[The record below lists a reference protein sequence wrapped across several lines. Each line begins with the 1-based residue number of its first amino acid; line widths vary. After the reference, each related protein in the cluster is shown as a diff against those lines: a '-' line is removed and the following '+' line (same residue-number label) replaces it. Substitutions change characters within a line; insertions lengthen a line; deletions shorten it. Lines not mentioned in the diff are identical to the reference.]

1 MKQKIK
7 KLLAIQDK
15 LGEAASREFL
25 QYHYSLPENIGQFLR
40 LFPDHIIEK
49 SPDFHIE
56 VLNEFVKGGRVA
68 IGAPRGFAK
77 STITNVIS
85 ASYFAIYSK
94 YHFILIISDTY
105 TQAKMQ
111 LGALKSELENN
122 EMLRDIYGELK
133 GSTWGED
140 TIIVNG
146 LYGEVMIKAVGAGM
160 KIRGLKYNQYRP
172 ELAIIDDLENQEAVA
187 NKERRDKL
195 ERWFNYDLMPG
206 LAKNGNII
214 YLGTILHY
222 SALLKKVIDRD
233 GKYESFRTRLYKAIT
248 DGKSI
253 WPAQYTVEK
262 LIAMRDNPKD
272 PHYVGA
278 LVFAQEYQNEPQD
291 DKDRMFQIEWL
302 SKQYSL
308 AETEHVWKLSNPDN
322 KGRWHEGFFSKIM
335 GGVDPAISEKT
346 TADYFAMV
354 TIGIAKET
362 GDIYILD
369 YFRDRIGD
377 PMKQVQVIL
386 DKYEEWGHDKIRIE
400 TVAYQQGLYSLVRTE
415 GAKKNLYPPLSSFK
429 PDRDKVRR
437 ANVHSSNFSGG
448 LVRLRTDHH
457 QFKDFYEEL
466 LQFPL
471 GEHDDM
477 LDAYM
482 NCAEDLVMKRRVRV
496 FTNKASAFR

>member
-1 MKQKIK
+1 MQKI
-7 KLLAIQDK
+7 IQNLKQILSEHGDSA
-15 LGEAASREFL
+15 GTDFL
-25 QYHYSLPENIGQFLR
+25 KYHYSLPENIAEFLN
-40 LFPDHIIEK
+40 LFPDHIIEE
-49 SPDFHIE
+49 SPAFHTEILKDF
-56 VLNEFVKGGRVA
+56 VRGGRVA

-85 ASYFAIYSK
+85 ASWFSIYSK

-122 EMLRDIYGELK
+122 DVLRDIYGELR

-146 LYGEVMIKAVGAGM
+146 IDGPVMIKAVGAGM

-222 SALLKKVIDRD
+222 SALLKKVLDRH
-233 GKYESFRTRLYKAIT
+233 GKYESFKTKLYKAIT
-248 DGKSI
+248 DGKSL
-253 WPAQYTVEK
+253 WPQMYSIEK
-262 LIAMRDNPKD
+262 LIAMRDDPKD

-291 DKDRMFQIEWL
+291 DKDRMFKIEWL
-302 SKQYSL
+302 DKQYSL
-308 AETEHVWKLSNPDN
+308 NETEHIWKQSNPDGEWKN
-322 KGRWHEGFFSKIM
+322 DFFSKIM
-335 GGVDPAISEKT
+335 GGVDPAISEKD

-354 TIGIAKET
+354 TVGIAKET

-377 PMKQVQVIL
+377 PMKQVKVIL
-386 DKYEEWGHDKIRIE
+386 DKYQEWGHDKIRIE

-415 GAKKNLYPPLSSFK
+415 GAKQNIYPPISSFK

-437 ANVHSSNFSGG
+437 ANIHSSNFSGG
-448 LVRLRTDHH
+448 LVKLRTDHP
-457 QFKDFYEEL
+457 QFRDFYEEL

-482 NCAEDLVMKRRVRV
+482 NCTEDLVMKRRVRV
-496 FTNKASAFR
+496 FANKASAFR